1 MSKTNKCHSGWM
13 FKKGKRIRSWKQ
25 RWFELYEDRLEY
37 YEVENAEKPINTI
50 VLSKGSKLEVL
61 HDEEAPHVHTFQLQ
75 TNERTWIFSVET
87 SNDREVW
94 MSQIRNNLPHH
105 STPSSRSVMTSISPR
120 EESLVGYL
128 HKTGKWN
135 TAWRRRWCK
144 LITKEKQLL
153 YYEVVDTKQTFKD
166 KIDLNKV
173 TEIEKESTKNHPN
186 GFALITPGRRYRFS
200 ADKPE
205 DLERWF
211 KGISPCIGGKKEKRL
226 RDKQDLLHMLLQ
238 VPEFPMGKSTLG
250 NIALPDWLWHEVV
263 DLLGNNDTLDEDV
276 DLMGNNDTLER
287 QEHKVDDLVDNAY
300 HPGLV
305 MHLMHNTTTLS
316 SEAAIR
322 LLKDAKESFLA
333 EPLLLD
339 IQGPVYVIG
348 ELYGDLDGLMNIF
361 ESLGAPPKAKYLFL
375 GNIIGT
381 VTQSL
386 GVALLLFALKVY
398 YPKHLFII
406 RGRMED
412 QIQTRDP
419 RGSIYDECLMQ
430 FPREG
435 RGVWKEFVW
444 VFDHMP
450 ICAVVNKTFF
460 AVSSGL
466 SKNIN
471 KIHALRTGKI
481 RPLYIART
489 NSKKYKPGRL
499 IGSVIVRDF
508 LYNVPSM
515 AVKRYKEIS
524 KESDRGLVLYQ
535 FGEMAL
541 NTFLQVNK
549 FSHIIRSGPIDESE
563 EVFRVGH
570 ATFAENKLISLCSS
584 ANFNAAELKSKSVKG
599 AVMFLDL
606 EGQNFTFHSFK
617 PDV

>member
-1 MSKTNKCHSGWM
+1 M
-13 FKKGKRIRSWKQ
+13 
-25 RWFELYEDRLEY
+25 
-37 YEVENAEKPINTI
+37 
-50 VLSKGSKLEVL
+50 
-61 HDEEAPHVHTFQLQ
+61 
-75 TNERTWIFSVET
+75 
-87 SNDREVW
+87 
-94 MSQIRNNLPHH
+94 
-105 STPSSRSVMTSISPR
+105 
-120 EESLVGYL
+120 
-128 HKTGKWN
+128 
-135 TAWRRRWCK
+135 
-144 LITKEKQLL
+144 ITKEKLLL

-173 TEIEKESTKNHPN
+173 TDIEKESTKNHPN

-200 ADKPE
+200 AENPE

-211 KGISPCIGGKKEKRL
+211 KGISPCVGGKMEKRL

-238 VPEFPMGKSTLG
+238 VSKFPIGKSNHG
-250 NIALPDWLWHEVV
+250 IIALPDWLWHEVV
-263 DLLGNNDTLDEDV
+263 DL
-276 DLMGNNDTLER
+276 MGNNDTLER
-287 QEHKVDDLVDNAY
+287 QERKVDDLVDNVY
-300 HPGLV
+300 TPGLV

-322 LLKDAKESFLA
+322 LLNDAKESFLA
-333 EPLLLD
+333 KPLLLD

-361 ESLGAPPKAKYLFL
+361 ESLGTPPEAKYLFL

-386 GVALLLFALKVY
+386 GVALLLFALKVH
-398 YPKHLFII
+398 YPEHLFII

-419 RGSIYDECLMQ
+419 RGSIYDECLRQ
-430 FPREG
+430 FPKEG

-450 ICAVVNKTFF
+450 ICAVVNETFF

-471 KIHALRTGKI
+471 KINALRTGKI

-508 LYNVPSM
+508 LYNVPSL

-541 NTFLQVNK
+541 DTFLQVNK
-549 FSHIIRSGPIDESE
+549 FTAVIRAGPIDDSE

-570 ATFAENKLISLCSS
+570 ATFADNKLISLCSS
-584 ANFNAAELKSKSVKG
+584 ANFNAAELKNKSVKG

>member
-1 MSKTNKCHSGWM
+1 MSETSKCDFSGWM

-25 RWFELYEDRLEY
+25 RWFKLHKDRLEY
-37 YEVENAEKPINTI
+37 YEVENGEKPINTI
-50 VLSKGSKLEVL
+50 DLSKGSKLEVL
-61 HDEEAPHVHTFQLQ
+61 HDEEAPHEHTFQLQ
-75 TNERTWIFSVET
+75 TNERTWMFSVET
-87 SNDREVW
+87 SNYREVW
-94 MSQIRNNLPHH
+94 MNHIRNILPQY
-105 STPSSRSVMTSISPR
+105 SSRSVLASVSLP

-153 YYEVVDTKQTFKD
+153 YYEVIDTKQTFKD

-173 TEIEKESTKNHPN
+173 TDIVKESSKNHPF
-186 GFALITPGRRYRFS
+186 GFALITPGRRYRFA
-200 ADKPE
+200 ADNQE
-205 DLERWF
+205 DLEKWF
-211 KGISPCIGGKKEKRL
+211 QGISPCVGGKKEKRL
-226 RDKQDLLHMLLQ
+226 RDKQDLLHTLLQ
-238 VPEFPMGKSTLG
+238 VSEFPIRKSNLRS
-250 NIALPDWLWHEVV
+250 IALPDWLWHEVA
-263 DLLGNNDTLDEDV
+263 
-276 DLMGNNDTLER
+276 DLMGNNDALER
-287 QEHKVDDLVDNAY
+287 QEHKADDLVDNTY
-300 HPGLV
+300 RPSIV

-322 LLKDAKESFLA
+322 LIMDAKESFLA
-333 EPLLLD
+333 KPLLLD
-339 IQGPVYVIG
+339 IQGPIYVIG
-348 ELYGDLDGLMNIF
+348 ELCGDLDGLMNIF
-361 ESLGAPPKAKYLFL
+361 ETLGAPPEAKYLFL

-386 GVALLLFALKVY
+386 GVALLLFALKVH
-398 YPKHLFII
+398 YPEHLFII

-419 RGSIYDECLMQ
+419 RGSIYDECIKQ
-430 FPREG
+430 FSIEG

-471 KIHALRTGKI
+471 KINALRTGKI

-489 NSKKYKPGRL
+489 NAKKYKPGRL

-508 LYNVPSM
+508 LYNVPSIT
-515 AVKRYKEIS
+515 VKRYKEIS
-524 KESDRGLVLYQ
+524 KDSDRGLVLYQ

-541 NTFLQVNK
+541 SHFLQVNK
-549 FSHIIRSGPIDESE
+549 FTAIIRSGPIDDSE
-563 EVFRVGH
+563 EVYRVGH

-584 ANFNAAELKSKSVKG
+584 ANFNAAELKNKSVKG
-599 AVMFLDL
+599 AVMFLNL
-606 EGQNFTFHSFK
+606 EDENFTFHSFK

>member
-1 MSKTNKCHSGWM
+1 MNKTSKCQFSGWM

-25 RWFELYEDRLEY
+25 RWFELHEDRLEY
-37 YEVENAEKPINTI
+37 YEVENGEKPINTI

-75 TNERTWIFSVET
+75 TNERTWMFSVET
-87 SNDREVW
+87 SNDRELW
-94 MSQIRNNLPHH
+94 MSQIKNNLPHY
-105 STPSSRSVMTSISPR
+105 SNRAVLTSISPR

-128 HKTGKWN
+128 QKTGKWN

-173 TEIEKESTKNHPN
+173 TDIEKESTKNHPY
-186 GFALITPGRRYRFS
+186 GLALITPGRRYRFS

-211 KGISPCIGGKKEKRL
+211 NGISACIGGKKEKRL

-238 VPEFPMGKSTLG
+238 VAVFPIRKSTLG

-263 DLLGNNDTLDEDV
+263 DL
-276 DLMGNNDTLER
+276 MGNNDTLER
-287 QEHKVDDLVDNAY
+287 QEHKVDDLGDNVY
-300 HPGLV
+300 RPGLV
-305 MHLMHNTTTLS
+305 MHLMQNTTTLS

-322 LLKDAKESFLA
+322 LLKDAKESFVA
-333 EPLLLD
+333 KPLLLD

-361 ESLGAPPKAKYLFL
+361 ESLGAPPEAKYLFL

-386 GVALLLFALKVY
+386 GVALLLFALKVH
-398 YPKHLFII
+398 YPEHLFII

-471 KIHALRTGKI
+471 KINALRTGKI

-489 NSKKYKPGRL
+489 NSKKNKPGRL

-508 LYNVPSM
+508 LYNVPSI

-549 FSHIIRSGPIDESE
+549 FSAIIRSGPIDDSE

-584 ANFNAAELKSKSVKG
+584 ANFNAAELKNKSVKG

-617 PDV
+617 PDVASSPAYRV